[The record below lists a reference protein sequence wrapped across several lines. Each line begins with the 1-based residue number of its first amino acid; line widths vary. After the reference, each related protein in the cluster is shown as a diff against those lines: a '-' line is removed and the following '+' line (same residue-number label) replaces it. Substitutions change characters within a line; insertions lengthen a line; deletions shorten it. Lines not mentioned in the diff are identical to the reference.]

1 MKSIPRPAAEN
12 CSGTCGWPRYLQY
25 VYALEDPLHR
35 YMANNELP
43 ATFDADD
50 SPTLRRGSMSI
61 ATATAFAL
69 AALQVGPGLAYS
81 AAYVQGVA
89 GSGSWIS
96 LHIATQTGDLPC
108 SAILWWGYAAFFA
121 GG

>member
-1 MKSIPRPAAEN
+1 
-12 CSGTCGWPRYLQY
+12 
-25 VYALEDPLHR
+25 
-35 YMANNELP
+35 MANNELP

-96 LHIATQTGDLPC
+96 LFGAISCLGLLIYSLSLPHSDPNWRLAMLSYSLVGVCGIFCWRVRVGRDVMRDLNRP
-108 SAILWWGYAAFFA
+108 
-121 GG
+121 